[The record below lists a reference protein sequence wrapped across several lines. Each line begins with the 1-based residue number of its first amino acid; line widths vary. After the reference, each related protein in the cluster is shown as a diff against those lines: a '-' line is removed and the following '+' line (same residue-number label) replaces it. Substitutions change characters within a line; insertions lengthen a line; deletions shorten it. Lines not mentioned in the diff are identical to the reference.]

1 MSLAPVDGVTP
12 EPGSAPGGG
21 GRMLRATRWLAEPRH
36 AVGAI
41 LGAFALGL
49 VAGWLVLGWWLAPP
63 PVTDA
68 TPAQLAPAWR
78 TLYVQTAA
86 DAFVRE
92 SNDLSRA
99 GLRLNTFSQTE
110 LAAVFAELLQ
120 ADPNANAVSQNNVTE
135 LAAALAISPT
145 AATAAV
151 AAAAAPA
158 SAAAAGT
165 TGTSS
170 TGWIRWLAL
179 LIAALA
185 LLGAGAWLVRR
196 ALGSAGTGAGGGPAA
211 MPAEDDFGSTRA
223 AARGRGSAPAWRPG
237 RLYLD
242 DTITTRYRAGDEP
255 FYQSYLVHD
264 ERGVLVGSVSMQ
276 SQRIGSVNT
285 VDIWLVE
292 RDNDAAEGET
302 PLVTFAAQAAV
313 ADSIFRARLSDRQL
327 VAATPGAHAL
337 LESPH
342 ILLDIRVRTVEPDPD
357 QAALQIADLTL
368 SLTPTRASAAAERE
382 PAAVGEAEPPIPLP
396 FRTD

>member
-1 MSLAPVDGVTP
+1 VTTEAGAAPTRERVDQRVT
-12 EPGSAPGGG
+12 
-21 GRMLRATRWLAEPRH
+21 TWLADPRH
-36 AVGAI
+36 AGAAI
-41 LGAFALGL
+41 AGAFAVGLLG
-49 VAGWLVLGWWLAPP
+49 GWLVLGWWLAPR
-63 PVTDA
+63 PVSNA
-68 TPAQLAPAWR
+68 TPAQLAPALR

-99 GLRLNTFSQTE
+99 GLRLNSFSREQLEAVFTE
-110 LAAVFAELLQ
+110 LL
-120 ADPNANAVSQNNVTE
+120 ADPSVSPVSRSNVTE
-135 LAAALAISPT
+135 LAAKLAIAPALAT
-145 AATAAV
+145 AVPATT
-151 AAAAAPA
+151 APPSSGGTA
-158 SAAAAGT
+158 S
-165 TGTSS
+165 S
-170 TGWIRWLAL
+170 GWARWLAL
-179 LIAALA
+179 LVGALA

-196 ALGSAGTGAGGGPAA
+196 ALRSGSGTAGGPATL
-211 MPAEDDFGSTRA
+211 PADEDFGHARA
-223 AARGRGSAPAWRPG
+223 ATRGRGSAPAWRPG

-276 SQRIGSVNT
+276 SQLIGSVNT

-313 ADSIFRARLSDRQL
+313 ADGIFRARLSDRQL
-327 VAATPGAHAL
+327 MPATPGAHAQ

-342 ILLDIRVRTVEPDPD
+342 ILLDIRVRAVEPDPD
-357 QAALQIADLTL
+357 LAALQLSDLTL
-368 SLTPTRASAAAERE
+368 SLTPTRPSPATARE
-382 PAAVGEAEPPIPLP
+382 AAAVGELEPPIPLP